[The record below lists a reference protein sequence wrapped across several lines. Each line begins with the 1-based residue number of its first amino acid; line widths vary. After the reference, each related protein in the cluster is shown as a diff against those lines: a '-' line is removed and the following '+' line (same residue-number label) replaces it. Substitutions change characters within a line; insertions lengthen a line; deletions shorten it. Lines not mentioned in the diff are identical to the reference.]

1 MANCKVIAVT
11 NQKGG
16 VGKSIFAHDKNG
28 KVAAAYRSLT
38 KEVSELELKTERF
51 RDDAARW
58 LVLHRRESCGSA
70 A

>member
-16 VGKSIFAHDKNG
+16 VGKSTFAHDKNG

-38 KEVSELELKTERF
+38 KEVLELERKTERF
-51 RDDAARW
+51 RDDTAR
-58 LVLHRRESCGSA
+58 
-70 A
+70 

>member
-38 KEVSELELKTERF
+38 KEVSEQPLC
-51 RDDAARW
+51 W
-58 LVLHRRESCGSA
+58 MPCGIGSPRSLQLS
-70 A
+70 

>member
-16 VGKSIFAHDKNG
+16 VGKSIFAHG

-51 RDDAARW
+51 RDDAAR
-58 LVLHRRESCGSA
+58 
-70 A
+70 